1 MLCYSCVSHMDSQ
14 VARLQPEGVLRNQ
27 SVPPLLPAYNMF
39 MGTYCRQIELTNLG
53 KRMASIGNLG
63 VFGCVSSS
71 SCLTMLLIMPTYF
84 TSIAANDM
92 TLDPRICLHFAWS

>member
-1 MLCYSCVSHMDSQ
+1 MDSQ

-39 MGTYCRQIELTNLG
+39 MGGVDRTDQLRKTYGFDR
-53 KRMASIGNLG
+53 KSRR
-63 VFGCVSSS
+63 FGCVSSS

-84 TSIAANDM
+84 TSIAANDV
-92 TLDPRICLHFAWS
+92 TLDPKICLHFAWS